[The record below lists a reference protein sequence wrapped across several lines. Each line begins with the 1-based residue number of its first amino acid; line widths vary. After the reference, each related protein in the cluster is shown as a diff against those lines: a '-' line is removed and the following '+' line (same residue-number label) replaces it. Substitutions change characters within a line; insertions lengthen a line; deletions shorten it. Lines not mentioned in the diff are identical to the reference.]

1 LSQRIQPKQSLA
13 VPSGA
18 PRIEVQD
25 LHKAYRTSAGA
36 FPALR
41 GIDMRVWPGEFVAVH
56 GKSGAGKSTLINMIT
71 GIDRPSSGDVLID
84 GVSIHAMADDQ
95 LARWRGKNLGVVFQF
110 FQLLPSLS
118 LIENITLAM
127 DFSGG
132 YPIGERR
139 DRALELLAQVGLVE
153 HARKVPSK
161 ISGGQQQRVAIARAL
176 ANDPGLLVADEPTG
190 NLDSHTAGEIMGLF
204 EDLVQRGRTL
214 LIVTHDRELSQRA
227 SRVIEIE
234 DGMISSEGYGR

>member
-1 LSQRIQPKQSLA
+1 LSLRRTPIDLE
-13 VPSGA
+13 VEL
-18 PRIEVQD
+18 PRIDVRS
-25 LHKAYRTSAGA
+25 LHKAYHTSAGE

-41 GIDMRVWPGEFVAVH
+41 GVDMRIWPGEYVAVH
-56 GKSGAGKSTLINMIT
+56 GRSGAGKSTLINVIT
-71 GIDRPSSGDVLID
+71 GIDRPTSGEVLID
-84 GVSIHAMADDQ
+84 GVSIHAMPDHL

-127 DFSGG
+127 DFSGV

-139 DRALELLAQVGLVE
+139 ERALGLLEQVGLAD

-176 ANDPGLLVADEPTG
+176 ANDPDLLVADEPTG
-190 NLDSHTAGEIMGLF
+190 NLDSHTAAEVLDLF
-204 EDLVQRGRTL
+204 ESLVEKGRTL
-214 LIVTHDRELSQRA
+214 LVVTHDRELSQRA
-227 SRVIEIE
+227 GRVVEIE
-234 DGMISSEGYGR
+234 DGKLLEKAVA